1 MKSFTHHYV
10 LQRITACLL
19 LVLVP
24 WFLWNL
30 FCLRDAGYQAIVK
43 NFGNSYSVALLF
55 VMLTS
60 GFYHGYLGIQT
71 ICLDY
76 LPNPKMRTII
86 SFMVGTIFIFLSVSG
101 TFCLIRLNTLGH

>member
-1 MKSFTHHYV
+1 MKSFTRHYV
-10 LQRITACLL
+10 LQRVTACIL

-30 FCLRDAGYQAIVK
+30 FVLKDAGYQVVVK
-43 NFGNSYSVALLF
+43 NFGNPYSAGLLF
-55 VMLTS
+55 FMLVS

-76 LPNPKMRTII
+76 LPNPRMRTLI
-86 SFMVGTIFIFLSVSG
+86 SFMVGTMFIFLSVFG
-101 TFCLIRLNTLGH
+101 TFSLIRLNALGH

>member
-30 FCLRDAGYQAIVK
+30 FALRDAGYQMVVK
-43 NFGNSYSVALLF
+43 NFGVPSSAALVF
-55 VMLTS
+55 FMLVS

-76 LPNPKMRTII
+76 LPNPKVRTLI
-86 SFMVGTIFIFLSVSG
+86 SVMVGMAFISLSVLG
-101 TFCLIRLNTLGH
+101 ALCLIRLNTLGH